1 MQDENAAG
9 FFVDPVPF
17 VPSPLCDE
25 LVVVVATAAT
35 RGVAGLLPQPAATSP
50 RAARAASA
58 KNAAVQRRGGPACER
73 RAWKGC
79 MIETPSP
86 SSALGMRYVRAF

>member
-50 RAARAASA
+50 RAASA
-58 KNAAVQRRGGPACER
+58 TNAAAQRRGGPACER

-86 SSALGMRYVRAF
+86 SSALGMGCVRAF